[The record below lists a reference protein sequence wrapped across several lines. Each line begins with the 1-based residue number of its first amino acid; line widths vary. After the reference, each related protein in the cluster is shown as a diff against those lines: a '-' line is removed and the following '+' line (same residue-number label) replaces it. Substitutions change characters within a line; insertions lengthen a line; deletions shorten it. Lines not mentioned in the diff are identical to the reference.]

1 MRISQVLSEQVNKQ
15 SKEMP
20 QQIADIAQT
29 ASDDYDM
36 ATNNTLEID
45 KAQRSISE
53 IKIELTD
60 LKDHNRINNVRI
72 KRVADKSGINNLTT
86 YLIFKINDVSSD
98 TN

>member
-1 MRISQVLSEQVNKQ
+1 
-15 SKEMP
+15 
-20 QQIADIAQT
+20 
-29 ASDDYDM
+29 M

-60 LKDHNRINNVRI
+60 LKAHSWINNVRI